1 MSVRRFPVLAVAAAL
16 AVADLAAQ
24 QPVRL
29 DTLDV
34 MVSSRV
40 SPALSARTRT
50 VAVLTRTELDALPA
64 RSLADALRWMNGVDL
79 QQRGGAQADISLRG
93 AGFEQ
98 VLVLVDGVRVS
109 DAQTGH
115 FDLDLTVPLDRVE
128 RIEVLRGPASALFG
142 ADAVGGVVNIVT
154 RGSGSTGAP
163 ALDVGEDG
171 FALGARIEAGSFS
184 TWRISST
191 QDAVVGAGTISVGQ
205 EWATSDGD
213 RPGTD
218 YENSLL
224 NGVLKAPVGGGSLTV
239 SAGYAARDFGAA
251 DFYAPIPAYEET
263 RTGRA
268 TAGWAS
274 AASRQTVVDAR
285 VSYRNH
291 DDLFVFFRDDPDSGR
306 NAHNSTQLGG
316 ELVLTRRSREGPVS
330 LAVGVEGWR
339 DELESSNLGARSETR
354 GALFSELVMRAG
366 TTSAFT
372 IGVRGD
378 THETYGDFLSP
389 SVSAAYDVGSGVRL
403 KASLARSFRAPTW
416 TERHYADPFH
426 QASAQIDPERTWSY
440 EVGLAL
446 QPRPGTQVAVTVFRN
461 QTEDLIDWAKPD
473 GSGDEV
479 KWVTRN
485 VNEADFTG
493 LELDLGLDDVGGATL
508 SVGVSLLGLDAT
520 GEAGF
525 FSKRALQPETR
536 RVTVAASRRMGQRIL
551 LAVRGLHARR
561 LDQDA
566 YHQVDLRLSADVP
579 GGAAYVDVLN
589 LTNQDYLDASAQPVP
604 GLHSL
609 LGFRI
614 AR

>member
-1 MSVRRFPVLAVAAAL
+1 MGPRRFPVLAVAAAFA
-16 AVADLAAQ
+16 AVDLAAQ
-24 QPVRL
+24 EPMRL

-50 VAVLTRTELDALPA
+50 VAVLTRAELDVLPA
-64 RSLADALRWMNGVDL
+64 RSVADALRWMNGVDV

-93 AGFEQ
+93 AGIEQ

-109 DAQTGH
+109 DVQTGH
-115 FDLDLTVPLDRVE
+115 FDLDVTVPLDRVE

-142 ADAVGGVVNIVT
+142 ADAVGGVVNVVT
-154 RGSGSTGAP
+154 RGSGGASSKD
-163 ALDVGEDG
+163 AGEDG
-171 FALGARIEAGSFS
+171 FAVGARIEAGSFS

-191 QDAVVGAGTISVGQ
+191 QDALIGAGTISVAQ
-205 EWATSDGD
+205 EWASSDGD

-224 NGVLKAPVGGGSLTV
+224 NGVLDAPVGGGSLTV

-274 AASRQTVVDAR
+274 AASRQTVIDAR
-285 VSYRNH
+285 LSYRDH

-306 NAHNSTQLGG
+306 NAHKATQLGG
-316 ELVLTRRSREGPVS
+316 EIFLRRRARDGPLS
-330 LAVGVEGWR
+330 LAVGVEGWL

-354 GALFSELVMRAG
+354 GALFTELVMSAG
-366 TTSAFT
+366 AASTMT

-378 THETYGDFLSP
+378 THERYGEFVSP
-389 SVSAAYDVGSGVRL
+389 SVSAAYDLRSGVRL
-403 KASLARSFRAPTW
+403 KASVARSFRAPTW
-416 TERHYADPFH
+416 TERHYTDPFH
-426 QASAQIDPERTWSY
+426 QASAQVDPEQTWSY
-440 EVGLAL
+440 EAGLAL
-446 QPRPGTQVAVTVFRN
+446 EPGPGAQVAVTVFRN
-461 QTEDLIDWAKPD
+461 QTEALIDWAKPD

-493 LELDLGLDDVGGATL
+493 LELDLELEDVGGARL
-508 SVGVSLLGLDAT
+508 SIGGSLLGLDAR

-525 FSKRALQPETR
+525 FSNAP
-536 RVTVAASRRMGQRIL
+536 SNPN
-551 LAVRGLHARR
+551 RGA
-561 LDQDA
+561 
-566 YHQVDLRLSADVP
+566 
-579 GGAAYVDVLN
+579 
-589 LTNQDYLDASAQPVP
+589 
-604 GLHSL
+604 
-609 LGFRI
+609 
-614 AR
+614 